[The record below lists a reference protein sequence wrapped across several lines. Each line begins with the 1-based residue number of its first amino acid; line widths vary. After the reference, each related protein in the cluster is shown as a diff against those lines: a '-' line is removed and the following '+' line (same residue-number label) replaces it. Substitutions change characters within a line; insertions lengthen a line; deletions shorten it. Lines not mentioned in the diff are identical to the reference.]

1 PRGLSGRIPRPR
13 RARRR
18 GPLHHFRGG
27 KINISSYRHRC
38 GLHRHLLFDRGPLM
52 SIISVRDL
60 VVEYDGRRVLN
71 ELNLDIEQG
80 ETMVLLGGSGS
91 GKSTLLRHIIGLE
104 RPRSGSVSVKGIDI
118 TRCSQPELKLVRRSI
133 GVAFQSAALFNSL
146 SVEDNVAL
154 PLREHTLLAPS
165 IIDLMVWM
173 KLAVVGLAE
182 FGKLHPQELS
192 GGMKKR
198 AAVARA
204 LALDPEILVFD
215 EPSAGLD
222 PIVAAELDELILL
235 LKQAFQMTVIV
246 VTHELPSAFR
256 IADRIA
262 MLYKGSFL
270 AVGTKDEIKTS
281 EHPRIRQFIDRV
293 PGTTTQTRTV
303 AAYFEKYLQ
312 SQEINR

>member
-1 PRGLSGRIPRPR
+1 
-13 RARRR
+13 
-18 GPLHHFRGG
+18 
-27 KINISSYRHRC
+27 
-38 GLHRHLLFDRGPLM
+38 M

-60 VVEYDGRRVLN
+60 VVEYDGRRILDG
-71 ELNLDIEQG
+71 LTLDIEQG

-91 GKSTLLRHIIGLE
+91 GKSTLLRHILGLE
-104 RPRSGSVSVKGIDI
+104 RPRSGSLSVKGIDI
-118 TRCSQPELKLVRRSI
+118 TRCSQAELNLVRRSI

-146 SVEDNVAL
+146 SVEDNIAL

-270 AVGTKDEIKTS
+270 AVGTKDEIKAS

-293 PGTTTQTRTV
+293 PGTTAQTRTV
-303 AAYFEKYLQ
+303 EAYFEKYMQ

>member
-1 PRGLSGRIPRPR
+1 MP
-13 RARRR
+13 
-18 GPLHHFRGG
+18 
-27 KINISSYRHRC
+27 
-38 GLHRHLLFDRGPLM
+38 
-52 SIISVRDL
+52 IISIRDL
-60 VVEYDGRRVLN
+60 VVEYDGRRILDG
-71 ELNLDIEQG
+71 LNLDIEHG

-91 GKSTLLRHIIGLE
+91 GKSTLLRQILALE
-104 RPRSGSVSVKGIDI
+104 QPKAGSVSVKGIDI
-118 TRCSQPELKLVRRSI
+118 TRCSRSELKRVRRTM

-154 PLREHTLLAPS
+154 TLREHTRLAPT
-165 IIDLMVWM
+165 IIELMVWM
-173 KLAVVGLAE
+173 KLAVVGLAD

-204 LALDPEILVFD
+204 LALSPEILVLD

-222 PIVAAELDELILL
+222 PIVAAELDELIVL
-235 LKQAFQMTVIV
+235 LKEAFQMTVVV

-262 MLYKGSFL
+262 MLYKGTFSS
-270 AVGTKDEIKTS
+270 VGTKDEIRAS
-281 EHPRIRQFIDRV
+281 QNPRVRQFLDRI
-293 PGTTTQTRTV
+293 PGDMAKAPAV

-312 SQEINR
+312 TQEAN

>member
-1 PRGLSGRIPRPR
+1 M
-13 RARRR
+13 AV
-18 GPLHHFRGG
+18 
-27 KINISSYRHRC
+27 IS
-38 GLHRHLLFDRGPLM
+38 
-52 SIISVRDL
+52 IRDL
-60 VVEYDGRRVLN
+60 VVEYGGRRVLDGV
-71 ELNLDIEQG
+71 NLEIEQG

-104 RPRSGSVSVKGIDI
+104 QPRSGNLFVKGIDI
-118 TRCSQPELKLVRRSI
+118 TRCSQEQLNRVRRSI
-133 GVAFQSAALFNSL
+133 GVAFQSAALFNSYSL
-146 SVEDNVAL
+146 EDNVAL
-154 PLREHTLLAPS
+154 PLREHTALAPS

-173 KLAVVGLAE
+173 KLAVVELAD

-262 MLYKGSFL
+262 MLYKGKFI
-270 AVGTKDEIKTS
+270 AVGTKEEIRKS
-281 EHPRIRQFIDRV
+281 EQPRIRQFLDRV
-293 PGTTTQTRTV
+293 PDPVGEANTV
-303 AAYFEKYLQ
+303 EAYFKKYLQ
-312 SQEINR
+312 TEEVSR